1 MSGHVLGVYWSPQH
15 KAQRSDREYIEV
27 LRPPL
32 VRILDPGLGDIA
44 DVHRVAPDALI
55 ALRYWTVDDH
65 DGRAVRDL
73 MADPTGTGVRHARE
87 YRSILDSLQQEAQR
101 TGVRIPRAD
110 RLVFNAANE
119 PNQGGEPAQI
129 AAYNVAFLDE
139 CTRLGLRAAAL
150 CLGVGWPASKS
161 SAPKSPVDWRP
172 YVDAG
177 LEQAIKRGGH
187 LLELHEYCYKSG
199 PQDGWRWFCGRHL
212 QCPLDVPI
220 LLGEV
225 GIDNYVDAKRWKR
238 EDDARGWVGNVGAEQ
253 YADMIAYHIRNSDSR
268 VMAALPFITDYR
280 DASSWASFDTRDAHQ
295 ALLARAHQM
304 KPGVKFGSVAVVLPA
319 QPSPIVVKA
328 GIIPPAVAEAV
339 MNVESGGRA
348 YAADNRLIIR
358 FEAHIFKTQLGND
371 GLWAQHFRHGSPS
384 WTGQYWRAS
393 EQDAWRPIHT
403 GNQADEWAAFECAQS
418 LAGEAASRSI
428 SMGAFQ
434 IMGFN
439 YARLGY
445 ASAEEMRRGLGRG
458 LAVQLLGFVNF
469 VLGDAELL
477 RAMQGRDWRTI
488 ARIYN
493 GPGNVDAAA
502 AKYQAA
508 HERIVASG

>member
-1 MSGHVLGVYWSPQH
+1 MNQHVLGVYWSPQH

-27 LRPPL
+27 LQPPL

-44 DVHRVAPDALI
+44 DVHRIAPDALI

-87 YRSILDSLQQEAQR
+87 YRSILDGLQQEAQR

-161 SAPKSPVDWRP
+161 SAPESPVDWQP

-220 LLGEV
+220 LLGEI
-225 GIDNYVDAKRWKR
+225 GIDNYVDAERWKR
-238 EDDARGWVGNVGAEQ
+238 EGGARGWVGNVGAEQ

-280 DASSWASFDTRDAHQ
+280 DANNWASFDTRDAHQ

-304 KPGVKFGSVAVVLPA
+304 KPGVKFQQHTVHLPVITAPTEPQPQPNNDWTRARAFVARWEGGFVNNPA
-319 QPSPIVVKA
+319 DPGGATNMGITISTLKA
-328 GIIPPAVAEAV
+328 
-339 MNVESGGRA
+339 
-348 YAADNRLIIR
+348 
-358 FEAHIFKTQLGND
+358 
-371 GLWAQHFRHGSPS
+371 
-384 WTGQYWRAS
+384 WRAS
-393 EQDAWRPIHT
+393 KGMPAPTVEDVRNLTTAEADAIYHAWYW
-403 GNQADEWAAFECAQS
+403 QASGADKLPWPLS
-418 LAGEAASRSI
+418 LI
-428 SMGAFQ
+428 VFDT
-434 IMGFN
+434 
-439 YARLGY
+439 
-445 ASAEEMRRGLGRG
+445 
-458 LAVQLLGFVNF
+458 AVLHGT
-469 VLGDAELL
+469 A
-477 RAMQGRDWRTI
+477 I
-488 ARIYN
+488 ARQWHSET
-493 GPGNVDAAA
+493 GGNATDYL
-502 AKYQAA
+502 AKRLASYTRMGHWKHFGAGWV
-508 HERIVASG
+508 RRVADLLDMLA